1 MSRLSQRITPAPA
14 APDTAPEIAS
24 QRIAIARPYM
34 PATAA
39 ILPYLESI
47 EQSGWYSNFGPVNQ
61 ALEARLAT
69 RFKDGTRIV
78 TVSNATLGLTAC
90 LKALKL
96 PQGSLCALPSWTFVA
111 TAHAVTAAGLTP
123 WFVDVREDTWMLDP
137 ETFAA
142 QLKHAPGPVS
152 AVIPV
157 CAFGQRL
164 DLDAWT
170 AYDRNSPIRVVIDA
184 AAAYDTATTAD
195 IPVVVSLHA
204 TKALGAGEGGFVA
217 GPRDFVERVRS
228 ITAFGFYGTR
238 ESLRLGTNAKI
249 SEYTAAVAMAAMDN
263 WTATRQTYQRVA
275 QRLRILLM
283 NAPVA
288 FQDGWGLDWIT
299 SVCVAHVGDGR
310 SAEVAEALAAQ
321 GIDTRMWWGMGCHTS
336 RAFAEF
342 PRTPLPVTERLA
354 ASTLGL
360 PYFAAMGDEDI
371 IRLATV
377 LGHYLR

>member
-1 MSRLSQRITPAPA
+1 MPRPSQRQIAMPPAPEA
-14 APDTAPEIAS
+14 APH
-24 QRIAIARPYM
+24 RIAVARPFM
-34 PATAA
+34 PATSA

-61 ALEARLAT
+61 ALEARLAA
-69 RFKDGTRIV
+69 RFADGTRVV
-78 TVSNATLGLTAC
+78 TVANATLGLTAS
-90 LKALKL
+90 LKALDL
-96 PQGSLCALPSWTFVA
+96 PAGSYCALPAWTFVA
-111 TAHAVTAAGLTP
+111 TAHAVAQAGLIP

-137 ETFAA
+137 ATFAA
-142 QLKHAPGPVS
+142 QLKHAPGPVG

-184 AAAYDTATTAD
+184 AAAYDTVTTAD

-217 GPRDFVERVRS
+217 CRDRDFIDRVRS
-228 ITAFGFYGTR
+228 ITAFGFHGTR

-249 SEYTAAVAMAAMDN
+249 SEYTAAVAMAAMDS
-263 WTATRQTYQRVA
+263 WTTTRQAYQRVA

-283 NAPVA
+283 NAPIT
-288 FQDGWGLDWIT
+288 FQEGWGLDWIT
-299 SVCVAHVGDGR
+299 SVCVAHVGEGK
-310 SAEVAEALAAQ
+310 SADIAEALNAQ

-336 RAFAEF
+336 RAFADF
-342 PRTPLPVTERLA
+342 PRAPLPVTERLA
-354 ASTLGL
+354 AATLGL
-360 PYFAAMGDEDI
+360 PYFAAMADEDI

-377 LGHYLR
+377 LGTALRS

>member
-1 MSRLSQRITPAPA
+1 MSRLSQRIIPTPVAQDSAPA
-14 APDTAPEIAS
+14 
-24 QRIAIARPYM
+24 RIAVARPYM
-34 PATAA
+34 PATSA
-39 ILPYLESI
+39 IVPYLESI
-47 EQSGWYSNFGPVNQ
+47 EKSCWYSNFGPVNQ

-69 RFKDGTRIV
+69 RFKDGTRVV
-78 TVSNATLGLTAC
+78 TVANATQGLTAC
-90 LKALKL
+90 LMALDL
-96 PQGSLCALPSWTFVA
+96 PLGSYCAVPAWTFVA
-111 TAHAVTAAGLTP
+111 TAHAVTAAGLVP
-123 WFVDVREDTWMLDP
+123 WFVDVRQDTWMLDP

-184 AAAYDTATTAD
+184 AAAYDTVTSAE

-217 GPRDFVERVRS
+217 GTRELVERVRS
-228 ITAFGFYGTR
+228 ITAFGFHGTR
-238 ESLRLGTNAKI
+238 ESLCLGTNAKI
-249 SEYTAAVAMAAMDN
+249 SEYTAAVAMAAMDSG
-263 WTATRQTYQRVA
+263 TTTRQTYQRVA

-283 NAPVA
+283 NAPVT
-288 FQDGWGLDWIT
+288 FQDGWGLEWIT
-299 SVCVAHVGDGR
+299 SVCIAHVGEGR
-310 SAEVAEALAAQ
+310 AAEVAEALGAH
-321 GIDTRMWWGMGCHTS
+321 GIDTRMWWGLGCHTS
-336 RAFAEF
+336 RAFADF
-342 PRTPLPVTERLA
+342 PRAPLPVTERLA

-360 PYFAAMGDEDI
+360 PYYAAMSDDEI

>member
-1 MSRLSQRITPAPA
+1 
-14 APDTAPEIAS
+14 
-24 QRIAIARPYM
+24 M
-34 PATAA
+34 PATSA

-69 RFKDGTRIV
+69 RFADGTRVV
-78 TVSNATLGLTAC
+78 TVANATLGLTAC
-90 LKALKL
+90 LRALDL
-96 PQGSLCALPSWTFVA
+96 PPGSLCAVPSWTFVA
-111 TAHAVTAAGLTP
+111 TAHAVTQAGLTP
-123 WFVDVREDTWMLDP
+123 WFVDVREDSWMLDP

-142 QLKHAPGPVS
+142 QLKHAPGPVG
-152 AVIPV
+152 AVIPI

-170 AYDRNSPIRVVIDA
+170 TYDRNSPIRVVIDA
-184 AAAYDTATTAD
+184 AAAYDTATSAD

-217 GPRDFVERVRS
+217 CRNRDFIDRVRS
-228 ITAFGFYGTR
+228 ITAFGFHGTR
-238 ESLRLGTNAKI
+238 ESLCLGTNAKI
-249 SEYTAAVAMAAMDN
+249 SEYTAAVAMAAMDT
-263 WTATRQTYQRVA
+263 WTTTRQTYQRVA

-283 NAPVA
+283 NAPVT

-310 SAEVAEALAAQ
+310 SAEIAEALSSQ
-321 GIDTRMWWGMGCHTS
+321 GIDTRMWWGLGCHTS
-336 RAFAEF
+336 RAFADF
-342 PRTPLPVTERLA
+342 PRAPLPVTEKLA

-360 PYFAAMGDEDI
+360 PYFAAMQDEDI
-371 IRLATV
+371 IRLATA
-377 LGHYLR
+377 LGAALRS

>member
-14 APDTAPEIAS
+14 APEAAPA
-24 QRIAIARPYM
+24 RLAIARPYM
-34 PATAA
+34 PATSA
-39 ILPYLESI
+39 IRPYLESI

-69 RFKDGTRIV
+69 RFSGGARVV
-78 TVSNATLGLTAC
+78 TVANATLGLTAC
-90 LKALKL
+90 LKALDL
-96 PQGSLCALPSWTFVA
+96 PEGSYCALPAWTFVA
-111 TAHAVTAAGLTP
+111 TAHAVAQAGLIP

-137 ETFAA
+137 ESFAA
-142 QLKHAPGPVS
+142 QLKHAPGRVS

-157 CAFGQRL
+157 CAFGPHL

-170 AYDRNSPIRVVIDA
+170 VYDRNSPIRVVVDA
-184 AAAYDTATTAD
+184 AAAYDTVTTAD

-217 GPRDFVERVRS
+217 GPRDFVDRVRS
-228 ITAFGFYGTR
+228 ITAFGFHGTR
-238 ESLRLGTNAKI
+238 ESLCLGMNAKI
-249 SEYTAAVAMAAMDN
+249 SEYTAAVAMAAMDS
-263 WTATRQTYQRVA
+263 WTTTRQTYQRVA

-283 NAPVA
+283 NAPVT
-288 FQDGWGLDWIT
+288 FQDGWGLDWVT
-299 SVCVAHVGDGR
+299 SVCVAHVGHGR
-310 SAEVAEALAAQ
+310 SAEVAEALGAQ
-321 GIDTRMWWGMGCHTS
+321 GIDTRMWWGTGCHTS
-336 RAFAEF
+336 RAFARF

-360 PYFAAMGDEDI
+360 PYFAALGDEDI

-377 LGHYLR
+377 LGHYLRQS